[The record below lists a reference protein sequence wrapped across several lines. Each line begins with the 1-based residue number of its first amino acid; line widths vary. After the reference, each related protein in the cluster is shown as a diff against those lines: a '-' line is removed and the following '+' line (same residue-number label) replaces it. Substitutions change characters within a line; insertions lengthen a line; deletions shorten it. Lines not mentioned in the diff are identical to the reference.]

1 MKYNDLMII
10 KEDMNTKFYLPILAL
25 ALTAGACNG
34 KKESLQTG
42 GIDLNNL
49 DRSVSPN
56 TDFYQ
61 FACGGWM
68 KAHPLTDEYGRF
80 GSFDLLAEN
89 NRQQMKGLIEGLA
102 ANPAE
107 QGTIARK
114 IGDLYNI
121 AMDSTRL
128 NADGGA
134 PIKPQLEKIAAVKD
148 RKALNRLIAEMTRQ
162 GFGPY
167 FGIYIGPDDMN
178 SSMNLVQTYQGG
190 LGLGD
195 RDYYLKEDEHNTEIR
210 TKYEAHVAKMFQL
223 AGWTEKE
230 AWKAATEVMAIET
243 RLAKASY
250 EKVKMR
256 DPHANY
262 HKMSV
267 EELKKNI
274 PGIDWDVY
282 FATLGLQGIT
292 ELNVG
297 QPEPIQE
304 VARILTTVDL
314 EAQKSYLQWKVI
326 DAAASYLSDDFVAEN
341 FEFNGKVL
349 SGVKEMK
356 PRWKRAVA
364 TVDGAMGEA
373 VGQMYV
379 EKYFPAAAKERMV
392 KLVGNLQQ
400 ALGERIQGLEWM
412 SDETKAKALEKLAAI
427 YVKVGY
433 PDKWRDYTALEI
445 KDDSYWSNILR
456 SNEFDFNYMLSKAG
470 KPVDRTEWLM
480 TPQTVNAYYNPTTN
494 EICFPAGILQYPFF
508 DMNADDAFNYG
519 AIGVVIGHEM
529 THGFDDQGRQYDKDG
544 NLKDWWTAEDAKN
557 FEARAQVLVDWF
569 DRIEV
574 LPGLYANGQLTLGE
588 NIADH
593 GGLQVAFQAFHNATK
608 NAPLGEVDGFTPE
621 QRFYLA
627 YANVWAANIREEQ
640 IRFLTQM
647 DVHSLGRWRVNA
659 ALPHINGWNEAFNIK
674 ESDSMYLAPDKR
686 ASIW

>member
-1 MKYNDLMII
+1 
-10 KEDMNTKFYLPILAL
+10 MNTRFCLPVLAIAL
-25 ALTAGACNG
+25 ATMACNG
-34 KKESLQTG
+34 KKETQTG
-42 GIDLNNL
+42 GIDLANL
-49 DRSVSPN
+49 DRSVAPG
-56 TDFYQ
+56 TDFYE

-89 NRQQMKGLIEGLA
+89 NREQLKGLISELA
-102 ANPAE
+102 AVKAAPGSIG
-107 QGTIARK
+107 QK
-114 IGDLYNI
+114 IGDLYNM
-121 AMDSTRL
+121 AMDSARL
-128 NADGGA
+128 NADGGK
-134 PIKPQLEKIAAVKD
+134 PIQPQLDRITAIRD
-148 RKALNRLIAEMTRQ
+148 RKELTGLIAEMTRE

-167 FGIYIGPDDMN
+167 FGIYIGADDMN
-178 SSMNLVQTYQGG
+178 SSMNLVQTYQSG

-195 RDYYLKEDEHNTEIR
+195 RDYYLKDDEHNKEIR
-210 TKYEAHVAKMFQL
+210 TKYEEHVAKMFKL
-223 AGWTEKE
+223 AGYSEKE
-230 AWKAATEVMAIET
+230 AQKAAADVMAIEI

-250 EKVKMR
+250 EKVKLR

-262 HKMSV
+262 HKMTL
-267 EELKKNI
+267 EELKKEI
-274 PGIDWDVY
+274 PGIDWELY
-282 FATLGLQGIT
+282 FATVGLKGLK

-297 QPEPIQE
+297 QPEPLQE
-304 VARILTTVDL
+304 VAVMLNTVDL
-314 EAQKSYLQWKVI
+314 DAQKAYLQWKVI
-326 DAAASYLSDDFVAEN
+326 AAAAPYLSDDFVAEN

-356 PRWKRAVA
+356 PRWKRAVSS
-364 TVDGAMGEA
+364 VDGAMGEA

-392 KLVGNLQQ
+392 KLVGNLQK
-400 ALGERIQGLEWM
+400 ALGERIEGLAWM
-412 SDETKAKALEKLAAI
+412 SDETKAKALEKLSTI

-433 PDKWRDYTALEI
+433 PDQWRDYSGLAI
-445 KDDSYWSNILR
+445 KDDSYWANILR
-456 SNEFDFNYMLSKAG
+456 SNEFDFDYMLTKAG
-470 KPVDRTEWLM
+470 KPVDKNEWLM

-544 NLKDWWTAEDAKN
+544 NLKDWWTTEDAKN
-557 FEARAQVLVDWF
+557 FEERARVLVDWF
-569 DRIEV
+569 SAIEV
-574 LPGLYANGQLTLGE
+574 LPGLQANGELTLGE

-608 NAPLGEVDGFTPE
+608 DAPLGEVDGFTPE

-627 YANVWAANIREEQ
+627 YANVWAGNIRDEQ

-659 ALPHINGWNEAFNIK
+659 ALPHINGWYEAFGIK
-674 ESDSMYLAPDKR
+674 EGDPMYLAPEKR